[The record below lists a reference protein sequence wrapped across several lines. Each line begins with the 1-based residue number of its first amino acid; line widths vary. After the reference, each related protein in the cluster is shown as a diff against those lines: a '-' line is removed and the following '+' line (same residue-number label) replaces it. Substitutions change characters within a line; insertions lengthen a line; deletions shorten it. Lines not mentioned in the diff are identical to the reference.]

1 MSELKETL
9 RDVISGAGTACAALL
24 HNCRLE
30 GAGARAYGREEI
42 LYLFRNARGSL
53 DWVQLVEG
61 KRCAALFTSDAS
73 GPIAMFAD
81 LYEGRITRLWYLA
94 STALAAAP
102 AQRIDVPFDPAVG
115 ETEPGVAF
123 DPADHP
129 DLQAAHVA
137 RVHSWSAGLLEGDGD
152 EAPLPRVVAGLSRPR
167 LGVLRAFSSGDLVA
181 VLAML
186 NAQRDDGRAG
196 IAQFLIAARL
206 TAEHGSGA
214 TTVVDEAG
222 RQTELARTWR
232 PAL

>member
-1 MSELKETL
+1 ML
-9 RDVISGAGTACAALL
+9 RDVISGAESARVALL

-30 GAGARAYGREEI
+30 GAGTSAYGRDEI
-42 LYLFRNARGSL
+42 LSFFRNAHSSP

-61 KRCAALFTSDAS
+61 IRCAALFTSDAS
-73 GPIAMFAD
+73 GPTAVFAD
-81 LYEGRITRLWYLA
+81 LYEGRINRLWYLA
-94 STALAAAP
+94 STALALAS

-115 ETEPGVAF
+115 ETEPRVAF

-129 DLQAAHVA
+129 DLQAAHVD
-137 RVHSWSAGLLEGDGD
+137 RVHSWSTGLLEGDGD
-152 EAPLPRVVAGLSRPR
+152 ETPLPRIVAGLSRPR

-206 TAEHGSGA
+206 TAEHGTGA
-214 TTVVDEAG
+214 TTVIDEGG
-222 RQTELARTWR
+222 RQAELARTWR